1 VFPPKKIVFP
11 VDFSERCEW
20 VAPMALA
27 FARRFESELTLLHVS
42 PLEGDKAPV
51 PPARVALETFA
62 ARSLPGL
69 DTKLALL
76 QGDPAREIV
85 RFSEEHHADL
95 LMMPTRGRGA
105 FRRFLFGSVTAKIL
119 HDAAQPVWTDIH
131 AREIPTPR
139 NTSFHNVVCALDLT
153 KKNQA
158 ALRWAAQFSAA
169 AGARLLL
176 VHVVPLVVYASKEV
190 AYWTWQRE
198 IIAAAREHIESLLL
212 REGIQAA
219 LDVVTG
225 DIPYAVRD
233 AARNAQADLLVI
245 ARSLDNG
252 QPGRLRSHAYPIIQH
267 SPCPVV
273 SV

>member
-1 VFPPKKIVFP
+1 
-11 VDFSERCEW
+11 
-20 VAPMALA
+20 
-27 FARRFESELTLLHVS
+27 
-42 PLEGDKAPV
+42 
-51 PPARVALETFA
+51 
-62 ARSLPGL
+62 
-69 DTKLALL
+69 
-76 QGDPAREIV
+76 
-85 RFSEEHHADL
+85 
-95 LMMPTRGRGA
+95 
-105 FRRFLFGSVTAKIL
+105 
-119 HDAAQPVWTDIH
+119 
-131 AREIPTPR
+131 
-139 NTSFHNVVCALDLT
+139 
-153 KKNQA
+153 
-158 ALRWAAQFSAA
+158 LRWAAQFSAA